1 MSSKIG
7 ESRSLPSQVRRLNIT
22 HSRLTISSFAFR
34 IAWPMRT
41 VVKKGKRKGYW
52 LEQANQRKFFTDLA
66 SQLGFNPLD
75 ASAWTSVTAE
85 QVRRKKVTNNPSFES
100 FPLNQIS

>member
-1 MSSKIG
+1 
-7 ESRSLPSQVRRLNIT
+7 
-22 HSRLTISSFAFR
+22 
-34 IAWPMRT
+34 MRT

-66 SQLGFNPLD
+66 SQLGFDPLD